1 MFRHIL
7 APLSPSMDTP
17 LALAVGASLARGGEM
32 PLVSVAP
39 LAPLQ
44 QAVSAEEARREGGE
58 RIAGTGTVGAA
69 AADRQVDL
77 IIVTPKNRELSEI
90 EWYPH
95 TAAWSLLRLR
105 TPLLFWPPEAPA
117 ASLLAASKPM
127 IAVPLDGHA
136 HAEQAIP
143 FACALAEA
151 YGGEVTLLR
160 VLPPT
165 HSERQL
171 RKAPPTLR
179 GKRVARVHEV
189 LSYLRAV
196 RDRAAA
202 QTSTTI
208 TTKILLGEPGSALVH
223 FARRHGVGIVVMT
236 THSQARGGRFFAG
249 AVATQV
255 LRQSPAPTLLIPLG
269 AETEPSQNIHYESFI
284 PVTP

>member
-17 LALAVGASLARGGEM
+17 LALAVGASLARRGET
-32 PLVSVAP
+32 PLVSIAP

-44 QAVSAEEARREGGE
+44 HAVSDEEARRESGE
-58 RIAGTGTVGAA
+58 RIVEDASVAV
-69 AADRQVDL
+69 DRQVDL
-77 IIVTPKNRELSEI
+77 IIVTPRNRELTEI

-105 TPLLFWPPEAPA
+105 TPILFWPPEAPPA
-117 ASLLAASKPM
+117 DQLATSKPL

-151 YGGEVTLLR
+151 YGGEVMLLR

-165 HSERQL
+165 HSEHQM
-171 RKAPPTLR
+171 RKAPPALR
-179 GKRVARVHEV
+179 SKRLARVHEV

-196 RDRAAA
+196 RERASE
-202 QTSTTI
+202 QTFARVTS
-208 TTKILLGEPGSALVH
+208 KILLGEPGSALVH
-223 FARRHGVGIVVMT
+223 FVQRHKTGILVMT
-236 THSQARGGRFFAG
+236 THSHARGGRFFAG

-269 AETEPSQNIHYESFI
+269 AETEPSQMIHYQSFI

>member
-17 LALAVGASLARGGEM
+17 LALAVGASLARRGET

-44 QAVSAEEARREGGE
+44 HAVSEEEARREGGE
-58 RIAGTGTVGAA
+58 RAAEVGAIA
-69 AADRQVDL
+69 TDRQVDL

-105 TPLLFWPPEAPA
+105 TPLLFWPPEAPP
-117 ASLLAASKPM
+117 ASLLAASKPL
-127 IAVPLDGHA
+127 IAVPLDGHT

-151 YGGEVTLLR
+151 YGGEVMLLR
-160 VLPPT
+160 VLPST
-165 HSERQL
+165 HSEHQM
-171 RKAPPTLR
+171 RKAPPALR
-179 GKRVARVHEV
+179 SKRLARVHEA
-189 LSYLRAV
+189 LGYLRAV
-196 RDRAAA
+196 RERTAE
-202 QTSTTI
+202 QTIATVTS
-208 TTKILLGEPGSALVH
+208 KILLGEPGSALVH
-223 FARRHGVGIVVMT
+223 FAKRHGAGIVVMT
-236 THSQARGGRFFAG
+236 THSHARAGRFFAG

-269 AETEPSQNIHYESFI
+269 AETEPSQTIHYQAFI